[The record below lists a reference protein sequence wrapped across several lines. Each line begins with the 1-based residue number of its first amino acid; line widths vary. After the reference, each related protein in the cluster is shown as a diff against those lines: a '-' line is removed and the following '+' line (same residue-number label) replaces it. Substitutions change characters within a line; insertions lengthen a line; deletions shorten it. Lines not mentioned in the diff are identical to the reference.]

1 MELLLVWA
9 LLIALIVLIWQLRQA
24 RKELRQIDQ
33 RLRVIASLTR
43 DTRSSQG
50 SIGTR
55 RTNGTAPEKLR
66 PRMTG
71 HRTDV
76 PATGRMRDGLKF
88 ERKGGE
94 YERNRDTDGD

>member
-1 MELLLVWA
+1 MGFLLVVV
-9 LLIALIVLIWQLRQA
+9 LIALIALIRVEYAALQEHREIRRQLH
-24 RKELRQIDQ
+24 I
-33 RLRVIASLTR
+33 IASLTR